1 MNAPG
6 DGHTKAEESEVRSM
20 QSNGNDLR
28 KTNKAKNPAAQDQ
41 KQSGSAQ
48 NCKHNG
54 AQSKSEPTSKY

>member
-1 MNAPG
+1 
-6 DGHTKAEESEVRSM
+6 M

-48 NCKHNG
+48 NCKHSG